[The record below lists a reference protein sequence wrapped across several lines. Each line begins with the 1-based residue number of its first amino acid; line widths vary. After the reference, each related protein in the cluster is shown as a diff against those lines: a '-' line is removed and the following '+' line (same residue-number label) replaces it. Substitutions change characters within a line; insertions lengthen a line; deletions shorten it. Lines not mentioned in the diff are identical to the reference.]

1 LRRIRPIG
9 LSKPIA
15 TPNEQNIYIY
25 RGKRIVMKIIA
36 FIAAV
41 VIIIIFAMHLSPGG
55 SGGPGPYLGPG
66 TGPEMPKIHS
76 IVDAP

>member
-1 LRRIRPIG
+1 
-9 LSKPIA
+9 
-15 TPNEQNIYIY
+15 
-25 RGKRIVMKIIA
+25 MKIIA

-41 VIIIIFAMHLSPGG
+41 VIIIIFAMHLSSGG
-55 SGGPGPYLGPG
+55 SGGSSPYLGPG

>member
-1 LRRIRPIG
+1 
-9 LSKPIA
+9 
-15 TPNEQNIYIY
+15 
-25 RGKRIVMKIIA
+25 MKIIA

-55 SGGPGPYLGPG
+55 IGGPGPDLGPG